1 MQQLNGG
8 FKRFQSGNKKPRNG
22 AFRGVSLNG
31 LEVTACMCQ
40 AIEYPLF
47 SSYLAFSRQGSGKDF
62 GMF

>member
-31 LEVTACMCQ
+31 LEFTACM
-40 AIEYPLF
+40 
-47 SSYLAFSRQGSGKDF
+47 R
-62 GMF
+62 